1 MSDTINTVHE
11 KAHFHICNGGLT
23 IEISSTE
30 ATSRM
35 LDGQSYMSNSAQISF
50 KLSSFDVPLT
60 IHVPILSA
68 DFLQT
73 LSDMALRAK
82 AALEPQ
88 RLDPGNFV
96 SKPRF
101 EVAWS
106 KLVPQHEAVAAFAS
120 EVVAVVNTDDSN
132 GDLVPAAPD
141 PNYPLRGS
149 SVGTYEVGGVNYRY
163 VISYIKEA
171 ADKPW
176 VVDSART
183 QEFTPA
189 ADDQTAAVI
198 TAHVL
203 AHLNNRPDTQVGYV
217 AIKA

>member
-1 MSDTINTVHE
+1 MSDKDPVTTVHE
-11 KAHFHICNGGLT
+11 KTYFHICNSGLT
-23 IEISSTE
+23 IEIASTAVR
-30 ATSRM
+30 ATHYDS
-35 LDGQSYMSNSAQISF
+35 DTAQLSF
-50 KLSSFDVPLT
+50 TLNAFDTPIT
-60 IHVPILSA
+60 AHIPILSA

-82 AALEPQ
+82 AALAP
-88 RLDPGNFV
+88 LNLNPAGFV
-96 SKPRF
+96 KKPRC
-101 EVAWS
+101 EIAWS
-106 KLVPQHEAVAAFAS
+106 KPVPQHEAMAAFAS
-120 EVVAVVNTDDSN
+120 ETVAVVNTDDSN

-149 SVGTYEVGGVNYRY
+149 SVGTYEVGGVYYRY

-171 ADKPW
+171 ADKSW
-176 VVDSART
+176 VVDSTRT
-183 QEFTPA
+183 QGFTPA

-203 AHLNNRPDTQVGYV
+203 AHENNHPDIRVGYV